1 MLTKEEYG
9 DDKNMDGDHKALEGH
24 NKTLKGWWKKRSSDL
39 PFMPAPEKVKERRGN
54 KNTTSKKLLIRLP
67 VLLAQIGAGNNS
79 YKPKKDL
86 DKLCIYF
93 INTIKSQKHFTT
105 I

>member
-24 NKTLKGWWKKRSSDL
+24 NKTLKRWWKKRSSDL

-86 DKLCIYF
+86 GKLCIYF

>member
-24 NKTLKGWWKKRSSDL
+24 NKTLKRWWKKRSSDL

-67 VLLAQIGAGNNS
+67 VLLAQIGTGNNS
-79 YKPKKDL
+79 YKSKKDL
-86 DKLCIYF
+86 GK
-93 INTIKSQKHFTT
+93 
-105 I
+105 